1 MENITKQFEEIYLP
15 IKALVIYQSSS
26 RENEQVFVEAY
37 DMNKQ
42 GKPVNAHP
50 LSMAEVTKLAESL
63 NNGLELRN
71 NYLQSSGLLPD
82 NVIYINPS
90 QNGFAVWY
98 TPEQEVSLLFKDT
111 LGIPSGEAYVP
122 ALLWKARK
130 EELEVYALKNKAKP
144 SAKTP
149 LFCAPFFNLHANH
162 KVCMGTVDTGME
174 NILSLEDFISKWEQ
188 CFWNSYFSH
197 MIAGVSPVKGNIV
210 QLWQTLVNSHEK
222 FPLDVLI
229 TANKTIKDL
238 LV

>member
-1 MENITKQFEEIYLP
+1 MENITKLFEAIYLP
-15 IKALVIYQSSS
+15 VKALVIYQSST
-26 RENEQVFVEAY
+26 REQEHVFVEAY

-50 LSMAEVTKLAESL
+50 LSIVEIAKLAECL
-63 NNGLELRN
+63 NTGLELRS
-71 NYLQSSGLLPD
+71 NYLKSSSLLPD
-82 NVIYINPS
+82 KVLYIYPS

-111 LGIPSGEAYVP
+111 LGIPSGKAYVP
-122 ALLWKARK
+122 PLIWKAGK
-130 EELEVYALKNKAKP
+130 EELEIYAFKSKSKP

-162 KVCMGTVDTGME
+162 KVCMGSVDTDME
-174 NILSLEDFISKWEQ
+174 NIHSLEDFIGRWEQ
-188 CFWNSYFSH
+188 CYWNSYFSH
-197 MIAGVSPVKGNIV
+197 MIAGTSPVKGNIV
-210 QLWQTLVNSHEK
+210 QLWQALVNTHEK